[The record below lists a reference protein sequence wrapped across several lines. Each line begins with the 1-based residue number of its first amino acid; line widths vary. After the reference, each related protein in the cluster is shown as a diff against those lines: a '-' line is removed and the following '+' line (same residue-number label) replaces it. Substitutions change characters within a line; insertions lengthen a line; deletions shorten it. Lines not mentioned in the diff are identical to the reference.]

1 MGDKL
6 VTEQDPIPAD
16 ASTVPDVDP
25 LRQMADTNEKH
36 DAMGA
41 VLTEAI
47 REGKDEVP
55 ASPAPLVCKPRQLE
69 SWRVFKIMSEFV
81 EGFDIIQK
89 YGLAASFF
97 GSARCS
103 FEHSTYVEATELAGR
118 LAKAGFA
125 VITGGSA
132 GIMEAANKGAY
143 EAGGAS
149 IGLNIELDMEQ
160 GLNKYVTESVTFH
173 HFFVRKVMLT
183 FASEV
188 YIYFPGG
195 FGTLDEFT
203 EILTLVQTK
212 KIRKVP
218 IVLYGKEYW
227 APLTKFIEERL
238 MAEYHAV
245 DDADIEL
252 YKVVDSVDEAFEYIT
267 ANVKC

>member
-1 MGDKL
+1 MPDEPIITTPA
-6 VTEQDPIPAD
+6 TEALISNSGMTKEQN
-16 ASTVPDVDP
+16 
-25 LRQMADTNEKH
+25 LQ
-36 DAMGA
+36 MGA
-41 VLTEAI
+41 VLGRAI
-47 REGKDEVP
+47 EEGKNDMPENP
-55 ASPAPLVCKPRQLE
+55 EPLVCKPQQIE

-81 EGFDIIQK
+81 EGFEVLRK
-89 YGLAASFF
+89 YGLAATFF
-97 GSARCS
+97 GTARS
-103 FEHSTYVEATELAGR
+103 TFEPHFYADAEALAGK

-125 VITGGSA
+125 VFTGGNA
-132 GIMEAANKGAY
+132 GIMQAANKGAY

-149 IGLNIELDMEQ
+149 VGLNIR
-160 GLNKYVTESVTFH
+160 LNDSATLNQYLTDSVTFD
-173 HFFVRKVMLT
+173 HFFVRKVMLA

-227 APLTKFIEERL
+227 QPLADFFTNKLLHE
-238 MAEYHAV
+238 HAAINA
-245 DDADIEL
+245 DDMNLFQI
-252 YKVVDSVDEAFEYIT
+252 VDSVDEAFAYIQ